1 MYNMDTCLESKILH
15 ISLSL
20 LTRHHLGAALGPAL
34 SPGWSLAAL
43 LVLLLLLCSLP
54 DERGPQARVAL
65 QNAQDLLVLLLRLRA
80 LEGLYQLLE
89 GELPGGPHPALP
101 GLTLTLGAHGP
112 LLLLHSRRH
121 LEPRPRCCCGKFGL
135 II

>member
-43 LVLLLLLCSLP
+43 LVLLLLLRSLL
-54 DERGPQARVAL
+54 DERGHQARVAL

-89 GELPGGPHPALP
+89 GELLQVQE
-101 GLTLTLGAHGP
+101 LGQVQ
-112 LLLLHSRRH
+112 LQVV
-121 LEPRPRCCCGKFGL
+121 CGEIYMLFILMKQD
-135 II
+135 